1 MVKVFPGMKG
11 KTGRGGCFYKANK
24 ETCRHGPKDQNKTP
38 EMDSKETHI
47 HELSDKEFKMT
58 VIQMLNELKEKT
70 DN

>member
-1 MVKVFPGMKG
+1 
-11 KTGRGGCFYKANK
+11 
-24 ETCRHGPKDQNKTP
+24 
-38 EMDSKETHI
+38 MDSKETHI